1 MRETKDTCVSV
12 PKNKNRISLNVYAVL
27 EYIRVCA
34 NTSSNLAKVIRKY
47 SFYNVVMFV
56 DKNSL
61 LNFFA
66 LLCMLNL
73 NTSQMCHQQ
82 TFKIE
87 ITSLSAVA
95 YQYLILTITLRLRKP
110 GP

>member
-1 MRETKDTCVSV
+1 MKCVRLKTPV
-12 PKNKNRISLNVYAVL
+12 QNNKKIISLNVYAVL
-27 EYIRVCA
+27 ENIRVCE
-34 NTSSNLAKVIRKY
+34 NTSSNLAKVIQKY
-47 SFYNVVMFV
+47 SLYYVVMFV

-66 LLCMLNL
+66 VVCMLNL